1 MAPPPAPL
9 AALLAAP
16 LAALLAA
23 PLAVLLAAPP
33 PAWHPQGGRSS
44 LPGQSNVRD
53 FSVHFILCCV
63 AILEI
68 GFLAS
73 SVNFEN
79 TLANILIF
87 TVYRYGSTFLSYVIF
102 GSEWECWK
110 V

>member
-53 FSVHFILCCV
+53 FSVHFIVWQFWKL
-63 AILEI
+63 AFWLALSILRTPWPI
-68 GFLAS
+68 
-73 SVNFEN
+73 
-79 TLANILIF
+79 
-87 TVYRYGSTFLSYVIF
+87 Y
-102 GSEWECWK
+102 
-110 V
+110 

>member
-53 FSVHFILCCV
+53 FSVS
-63 AILEI
+63 ILEI
-68 GFLAS
+68 GFSQLC
-73 SVNFEN
+73 
-79 TLANILIF
+79 NIWLGMG
-87 TVYRYGSTFLSYVIF
+87 VLEGLRVGCMMMHEA
-102 GSEWECWK
+102 GMQEGGEGGGAPHN
-110 V
+110 

>member
-1 MAPPPAPL
+1 MALLAAPPPAPL
-9 AALLAAP
+9 AAP
-16 LAALLAA
+16 V
-23 PLAVLLAAPP
+23 AVLLAAPP

-110 V
+110 VGWREWAAW